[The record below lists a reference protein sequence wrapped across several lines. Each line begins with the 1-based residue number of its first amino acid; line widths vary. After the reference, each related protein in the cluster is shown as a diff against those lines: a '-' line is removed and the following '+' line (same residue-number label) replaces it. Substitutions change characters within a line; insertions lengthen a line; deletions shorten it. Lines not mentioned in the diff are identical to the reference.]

1 MSATTLPTRDDM
13 LAALEAVNDPHVPVS
28 LRRMGMLR
36 DVEIDDDGVVTVQ
49 LCIPCLGCPGVGMLH
64 GKVRDVLM
72 ALPGV
77 TDVVM
82 GEGWH
87 LPWSREMI
95 EPEVRDLMRVNG
107 IQV

>member
-1 MSATTLPTRDDM
+1 MAPPTKDAIF
-13 LAALEAVNDPHVPVS
+13 AALEAVNDPHVPVS

-36 DVEIDDDGVVTVQ
+36 EIEVADDGVVEVQ
-49 LCIPCLGCPGVGMLH
+49 LCIPCLGCPGVAMLH
-64 GKVRDVLM
+64 AKVREAVM

-77 TDVVM
+77 ADVVVR
-82 GEGWH
+82 EGWH

-95 EPEVRDLMRVNG
+95 DPDVRDLMRANG